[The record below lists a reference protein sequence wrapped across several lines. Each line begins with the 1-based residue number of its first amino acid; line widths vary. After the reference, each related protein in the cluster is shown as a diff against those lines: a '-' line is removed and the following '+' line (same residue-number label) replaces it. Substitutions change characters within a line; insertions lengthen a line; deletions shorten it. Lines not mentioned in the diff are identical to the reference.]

1 MFDYHKKD
9 VQLSNKQNFIN
20 TFEDSFP
27 LQMSNSVLRRL
38 RLLVLLQ
45 KMYFMYTCK
54 NIAKKPNLHELL
66 PTKLFVQY
74 RIENCGK
81 KKICVA
87 TDRFLSSNTLFID
100 IFIFFY
106 LLF

>member
-45 KMYFMYTCK
+45 KIYLMYTCK
-54 NIAKKPNLHELL
+54 NIAKKPNLDELL

-74 RIENCGK
+74 RIENCGTTNM
-81 KKICVA
+81 CG
-87 TDRFLSSNTLFID
+87 N
-100 IFIFFY
+100 
-106 LLF
+106 